1 MKRSK
6 IYKLVEKCGEC
17 IVCDQKKEYDVMTWC
32 AKMFKEQGVEI
43 SAENP
48 IYVDLPYPSN
58 VELYSNRANS
68 IKQSVEAALG
78 GKVIIDL
85 VACADTT
92 EWLYTGYYTSYG
104 YEANFDI
111 FDLSGWGPDY
121 GDPQTFL
128 DTMLPDYAGYCVKSL
143 GIF

>member
-1 MKRSK
+1 MKSFCINNLDFTDSTLFRLSLVSESK
-6 IYKLVEKCGEC
+6 DSGSIIK
-17 IVCDQKKEYDVMTWC
+17 D
-32 AKMFKEQGVEI
+32 GVEI
-43 SAENP
+43 SKEKP
-48 IYVDLPYPSN
+48 IYLDLPYP
-58 VELYSNRANS
+58 ENRETYVNKANAM
-68 IKQSVEAALG
+68 KQSVEKALD
-78 GKVIIDL
+78 GKVIVSL
-85 VACADTT
+85 VPCTNDD
-92 EWLYTGYYTSYG
+92 EWYYAGYYTSYG